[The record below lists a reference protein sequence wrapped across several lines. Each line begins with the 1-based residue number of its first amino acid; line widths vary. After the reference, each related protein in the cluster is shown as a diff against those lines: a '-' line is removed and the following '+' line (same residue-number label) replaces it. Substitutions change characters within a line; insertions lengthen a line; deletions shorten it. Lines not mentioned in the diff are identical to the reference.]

1 MLVCVLFGQFQ
12 VFPNK
17 STEEDVCVNSSA
29 DAAKSLGWF
38 QWHAPKKRI
47 PLCWEHKNVFDTK
60 TTSVDCYP
68 LKPIV
73 ILRKW
78 LLSSDSE
85 STGCSYSSQS
95 IQCCRKKQVFTK
107 IVSFA
112 SKKFQKWGAQ
122 NTQYKRS
129 GPLLAVILGQTTVSF
144 LVSLLRKKKES
155 DCCLAWVRGG
165 IGIWR
170 RTLWLVSFHVLKRW
184 MWYRRETCSN
194 TQNILH

>member
-1 MLVCVLFGQFQ
+1 MFFLVSFKYFPTRVLRRMFVWIPVQMLPSHWDDFSGMLQRKEFLFAGSI
-12 VFPNK
+12 K
-17 STEEDVCVNSSA
+17 MCLT
-29 DAAKSLGWF
+29 
-38 QWHAPKKRI
+38 PK
-47 PLCWEHKNVFDTK
+47 PPAL
-60 TTSVDCYP
+60 
-68 LKPIV
+68 IV